1 MRSYPGLANLLVVL
15 LLVVAGCVVLSRGSN
30 ATAAQGGRI
39 GASAR
44 TLRYLPLV
52 LRPPTPTVTK
62 TPTATATA
70 TPRPQSIDIICL
82 SQGKDEG
89 SALTEVRGEVV
100 NRTGQPVYSAV
111 VAATFYDDAGMVKG
125 VGDGYVAYAMLK
137 PAEKCPFL
145 VLAQAAEGWT
155 RYEAAVVSY
164 ATSSS
169 MTFKHDFAV
178 VDVQSWFYG
187 NTFFVQG
194 NVRNDT
200 TECWTVVHVTVS
212 LYDAAGCLIGS
223 GTQPVFMSDIPAGQ
237 MNFFQVSPCC
247 ASPAE
252 IDHWS
257 LGVEGRR

>member
-30 ATAAQGGRI
+30 ATAAQGGRV

-82 SQGKDEG
+82 SQLKDEG
-89 SALTEVRGEVV
+89 SGLTTVRGEVV

-145 VLAQAAEGWT
+145 VFAQAAEGWT

-169 MTFKHDFAV
+169 MTFNHDFAFV
-178 VDVQSWFYG
+178 GIQSSFAG
-187 NTFFVQG
+187 NRLTIGG

-200 TECWTVVHVTVS
+200 TQWWTSVHVTVS
-212 LYDAAGCLIGS
+212 VYNAGGCLITS
-223 GTQPVFMSDIPAGQ
+223 RTEPVFMSDIPPGE
-237 MNFFQVSPCC
+237 MNTFWLSGYS
-247 ASPAE
+247 ASLADL
-252 IDHWS
+252 DHWS
-257 LGVEGRR
+257 LSAEGQR